1 MNLIKKRFDPALVR
15 LYGYLIPY
23 KWKLILAGIFL
34 VGTASTSSLTATLL
48 GKLTDLGF
56 YQGEKW
62 IIYAAP
68 AALLGVSLLFAI
80 CSVFSSYVMTDISQS
95 ILVRIREEM
104 FKSILRWPSL
114 AYQEHTTG
122 LVSSKFVNEASV
134 ALGGATQ
141 SLSVL
146 VRDSIQVFALLCVLF
161 YYNWQLT
168 LVTFLIGP
176 GLVFILRK
184 ISKRVRKIV
193 KENQETL
200 GRMISRVQETYEAE
214 KLVKISNT
222 YDFED
227 RRFDDVSGKIEK
239 LTLKTIKMSSI
250 STPATQLLTMVAIA
264 FVVAVALVEAQ
275 QKILTIGEFITFLSA
290 MLLMKA
296 PIQHLAGLNAT
307 FATISVAAKSIF
319 EIIDTVPEKDEGTK
333 IISSTKGDFVFE
345 HVYFRYPG
353 QREYALKDI
362 NFSVRSGEHI
372 ALVGMSGSGKT
383 SLVNLIPRYWEITS
397 GSIRLDGT
405 DIRELTLDSL
415 RKQIAI
421 VSQEIILFDDTI
433 RNNIIYGCENAT
445 DEMIQ
450 AAVKGAALEEFVSSL
465 PKGLD
470 TPIGEAGNLLS
481 GGQKQRLSIARAILK
496 DAPILI
502 LDEPTSALDS
512 KNEFAVKEALKNL
525 TKGKTTFTVA
535 HRLSTIED
543 ASRII
548 VLDHGEIRE
557 SGTDFELREIQG
569 GLYRKLRQLQGLEN
583 TKNCSRL

>member
-1 MNLIKKRFDPALVR
+1 MNALIKRIDPALIR
-15 LYGYLIPY
+15 LYRYLVPY
-23 KWKLILAGIFL
+23 RWKLLLAAIFL
-34 VGTASTSSLTATLL
+34 IGSASTSSLTATLL

-62 IIYAAP
+62 IIYVAP
-68 AALLGVSLLFAI
+68 AALLGVSLLFAV
-80 CSVFSSYVMTDISQS
+80 CSVCSNYVMTDVSQS
-95 ILVRIREEM
+95 VLVRIREEM
-104 FKSILRWPSL
+104 FQSILKWPNRE
-114 AYQEHTTG
+114 YQDHTTG
-122 LVSSKFVNEASV
+122 AISSKFVNEASM

-141 SLSVL
+141 SLSTL

-176 GLVFILRK
+176 GLVFILRR
-184 ISKRVRKIV
+184 ISKRVRRIV

-227 RRFDDVSGKIEK
+227 RRFDAVSGKIEK

-264 FVVAVALVEAQ
+264 FVVAVALAQ
-275 QKILTIGEFITFLSA
+275 AQRGVLTIGEFITFLSA

-307 FATISVAAKSIF
+307 FANISVAAKSIF
-319 EIIDTVPEKDEGTK
+319 EILDTEPEKDEGTK
-333 IISSTKGDFVFE
+333 VIKRAKGEFKFDHVFL
-345 HVYFRYPG
+345 RYPG
-353 QREYALKDI
+353 QSDDALQDI
-362 NFSVRSGEHI
+362 NLKVRSGEHI
-372 ALVGMSGSGKT
+372 ALVGLSGSGKS
-383 SLVNLIPRYWEITS
+383 SLVNLIPRYWEPTYGRIF
-397 GSIRLDGT
+397 LDGI
-405 DIRELTLDSL
+405 DIRELTLESL

-421 VSQEIILFDDTI
+421 VSQEIVLLDDTI
-433 RNNIIYGCENAT
+433 RNNITYGCEHIT
-445 DEMIQ
+445 EEKLQQ
-450 AAVKGAALEEFVSSL
+450 AICGAALDDFIKSL

-470 TPIGEAGNLLS
+470 TSVGEAGNLLS

-502 LDEPTSALDS
+502 LDEATSALDS
-512 KNEFAVKEALKNL
+512 KNEYIIKEALEKL
-525 TKGKTTFTVA
+525 TLGKTSFTVA
-535 HRLSTIED
+535 HRLGTIENVD
-543 ASRII
+543 RII
-548 VLDHGEIRE
+548 VLDNGKIVE
-557 SGTDFELREIQG
+557 SGTSEELQKISNGIYKKICKMQG
-569 GLYRKLRQLQGLEN
+569 II
-583 TKNCSRL
+583 